1 MIFPLHPAKVRDI
14 LKITEQTDLRKD
26 GDGMA
31 DKKPDD
37 ELDFDAVL
45 ADLHRQARDK
55 ELEALAN
62 LTLLQSSF
70 DPDAMSPEEQK
81 RRDLD
86 ERLKKIISDLDMD

>member
-1 MIFPLHPAKVRDI
+1 MLYC
-14 LKITEQTDLRKD
+14 LQTGEKGGEAVADNKKKD
-26 GDGMA
+26 E
-31 DKKPDD
+31 

-62 LTLLQSSF
+62 LTLLQSGF
-70 DPDAMSPEEQK
+70 GPNEMSPEEQK

-86 ERLKKIISDLDMD
+86 ERLKKIISDLDKD

>member
-1 MIFPLHPAKVRDI
+1 MLYYLQAGEKGGEAVADN
-14 LKITEQTDLRKD
+14 RKKD
-26 GDGMA
+26 E
-31 DKKPDD
+31 

-62 LTLLQSSF
+62 LTLLQSGF
-70 DPDAMSPEEQK
+70 DPNEMTPEEQK

-86 ERLKKIISDLDMD
+86 ERLKKIISDLDKD